1 MGEQESQ
8 LDIIIDSPW
17 YSSWWAWVLYGLLVA
32 LFVFIWKY
40 VARMIVYL
48 RSYCRRRKTQETPSE
63 EAPSEEENIEE
74 AVLIDEDE

>member
-17 YSSWWAWVLYGLLVA
+17 YSSWWAWTLYGLLVA

-40 VARMIVYL
+40 AARMIAYL
-48 RSYCRRRKTQETPSE
+48 RSYCSRRKTQETPSE